1 MKTMYHVVKL
11 LAFGSAFTLIVLL
24 VVMFPSMIEEGNNDA
39 VVLTIILL
47 PCLYLFCGC
56 FSAKELL
63 HSMKELI
70 NKL

>member
-1 MKTMYHVVKL
+1 MKTMFHIVKL

-24 VVMFPSMIEEGNNDA
+24 VCMVPSMIEQHNSA
-39 VVLTIILL
+39 ALMLTIFLL

-56 FSAKELL
+56 FSAKELMN
-63 HSMKELI
+63 SFKYLI

>member
-1 MKTMYHVVKL
+1 MNTVFHIVKL
-11 LAFGSAFTLIVLL
+11 LAFGSAFTLMVLL
-24 VVMFPSMIEEGNNDA
+24 VVMIPSMIEQHNSA
-39 VVLTIILL
+39 ALMLTIFLL